1 MKHIRRAVVLKVI
14 TKIATPSM
22 LDIFTAYQVDNV
34 TIGSVELVH
43 NPLKSFLRENYDD
56 F

>member
-1 MKHIRRAVVLKVI
+1 
-14 TKIATPSM
+14 M

-34 TIGSVELVH
+34 TIGSVELVP
-43 NPLKSFLRENYDD
+43 NPLKYFLRENYDD